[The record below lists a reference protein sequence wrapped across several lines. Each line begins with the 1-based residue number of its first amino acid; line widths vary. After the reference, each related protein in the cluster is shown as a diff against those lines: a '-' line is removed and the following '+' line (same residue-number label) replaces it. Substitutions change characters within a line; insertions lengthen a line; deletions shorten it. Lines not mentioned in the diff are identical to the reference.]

1 MQLSNM
7 TMLFNNILRYLTV
20 FIGLVFGV
28 MLNVH
33 AETVVID
40 RIYLIVNSQML
51 TRSEAHDAKSAIL
64 SQNSSGEKAHS
75 ELDNQLLMNLMQEML
90 LLDRANALKIE
101 PMENEI
107 DSRLNILAEEQP
119 QLLNIYSVEDLKE
132 QLVRDFKK
140 RRVINREVD
149 TKIHINSLDIENFC
163 NLQMRIQRKIGL
175 AQILLKGSKEE
186 ISNQVD
192 IILKNFKNGVPFEEL
207 AKTYSEDSNA
217 KETGG
222 KLGVFKP
229 GDLLEAIGEV
239 TKTLEPGQISEI
251 VETNMGKHLLYIY
264 KQEFPPGQDCQNL
277 SEELRTEYSNVLH
290 KQKREGLL
298 ETYMSELYACA
309 NIEIKDPGA
318 SGLPDALSL
327 PEVKAENVNCQA
339 RRFMVIPQKKKKN
352 KKRAGRNS
360 KT

>member
-1 MQLSNM
+1 M
-7 TMLFNNILRYLTV
+7 TMLFNHNLRYLAT
-20 FIGLVFGV
+20 FFGLFFGV
-28 MLNVH
+28 LFNLH
-33 AETVVID
+33 AETIVVD

-51 TRSEAHDAKSAIL
+51 TRSEAQDVKSAIM
-64 SQNSSGEKAHS
+64 SKKSSGEKTQA

-90 LLDRANALKIE
+90 LLDRANALKIV

-107 DSRLNILAEEQP
+107 DSRMNTIAEEQP
-119 QLLNIYSVEDLKE
+119 QLLDVYSEEDLKE

-140 RRVINREVD
+140 QRVINREVD
-149 TKIHINSLDIENFC
+149 LKIHINSLDIENFC
-163 NLQMRIQRKIGL
+163 YQQMRNQIKIGL
-175 AQILLKGSKEE
+175 AQILLKGSEE
-186 ISNQVD
+186 KISKQVD
-192 IILKNFKNGVPFEEL
+192 KIMQDFKNGVPFEEL
-207 AKTYSEDSNA
+207 AKIHSADSNA
-217 KETGG
+217 KQTGG

-239 TKTLEPGQISEI
+239 TKTLEPGQISELI
-251 VETNMGKHLLYIY
+251 ETNMGKHLLYIY
-264 KQEFPPGQDCQNL
+264 KQDFPSGLDCLNL
-277 SEELRTEYSNVLH
+277 SEEKRAEYSNVLH

-298 ETYMSELYACA
+298 DTYMSELYACA

-352 KKRAGRNS
+352 KKRAGRNAKS
-360 KT
+360 

>member
-1 MQLSNM
+1 M
-7 TMLFNNILRYLTV
+7 TMLSNHILGYLTV
-20 FIGLVFGV
+20 SCVIVFGC
-28 MLNVH
+28 LFNVH
-33 AETVVID
+33 AETIVLD

-51 TRSEAHDAKSAIL
+51 TRSEAQVVRSAIM
-64 SQNSSGEKAHS
+64 SQSSGEKTQA

-90 LLDRANALKIE
+90 LLDRANALKIV

-107 DSRLNILAEEQP
+107 DSRMNTITEEQP
-119 QLLNIYSVEDLKE
+119 QLLDVYSEEDLKE

-140 RRVINREVD
+140 QRVINREVD
-149 TKIHINSLDIENFC
+149 LKIHINSLDIENFC
-163 NLQMRIQRKIGL
+163 YQQMRNQIKIGL
-175 AQILLKGSKEE
+175 AQILLKGSEEE
-186 ISNQVD
+186 ISKQAD
-192 IILKNFKNGVPFEEL
+192 KILQDFNNGVPFEEL
-207 AKTYSEDSNA
+207 AKIHSADSNA
-217 KETGG
+217 KQTGG

-251 VETNMGKHLLYIY
+251 VETHMGKHLLYIY
-264 KQEFPPGQDCQNL
+264 KQDFPPGLDCQDL
-277 SEELRTEYSNVLH
+277 SEEQRAEYSNVLH

-298 ETYMSELYACA
+298 DTYMNELYACA

-339 RRFMVIPQKKKKN
+339 RRLMVIPQKKKKN
-352 KKRAGRNS
+352 KKRAGRNTKS
-360 KT
+360 

>member
-1 MQLSNM
+1 
-7 TMLFNNILRYLTV
+7 
-20 FIGLVFGV
+20 
-28 MLNVH
+28 VH
-33 AETVVID
+33 AETIVVD

-51 TRSEAHDAKSAIL
+51 TRSEAQDVKSAIM
-64 SQNSSGEKAHS
+64 SQKSSGGKTQA
-75 ELDNQLLMNLMQEML
+75 ELNNQLLMNLMQEML
-90 LLDRANALKIE
+90 LLDRANALKIV

-107 DSRLNILAEEQP
+107 DSRMNSLAEKQP
-119 QLLNIYSVEDLKE
+119 QLLDIYSEEDLKE

-140 RRVINREVD
+140 HRVISREVD
-149 TKIHINSLDIENFC
+149 SKIHINSLDIENFC
-163 NLQMRIQRKIGL
+163 YRQMRIQRKIGL
-175 AQILLKGSKEE
+175 AQILLQGSEEE
-186 ISNQVD
+186 ISKQVD
-192 IILKNFKNGVPFEEL
+192 TILQDFKNGVPFEEL
-207 AKTYSEDSNA
+207 AKSYSADSNA
-217 KETGG
+217 KQTGG

-264 KQEFPPGQDCQNL
+264 SQDFPPGLDCQNL
-277 SEELRTEYSNVLH
+277 SEEQRAEYSNVLH

-298 ETYMSELYACA
+298 DTYMSELFACA
-309 NIEIKDPGA
+309 NIEIKDPGV

-352 KKRAGRNS
+352 KKRAGRNTKS
-360 KT
+360 